1 MGIEENTESK
11 KQRVEFNFPML
22 TIRTQMFNKIFDKLG
37 TLRISSLASWIALA
51 LVPIIAGIGLFS
63 ILTSII
69 SMILTPSVGEII
81 GELGPAVYLFLPGI
95 NPLVPI
101 FYGWIALV
109 CAVVIHEG
117 AHGIAARNLGFK
129 VKSSG
134 LLFFLF
140 LPLGAFVDVD
150 EKQIEKSK
158 PKRAIRVMAAGVG
171 GNIVVAVAC
180 LIGLIVI
187 VGGLTPVIDGVYIS
201 TVEEGFPAEIAG
213 LQPNDV
219 FVSINNITI
228 SNNEDLHAI
237 LEDKMPG
244 DIIDVTVVRGEMW
257 MDEFSTSI
265 NLTEFEDRAFM
276 GISSGDLV
284 YEEILGF
291 YQTLTPQTISLYLVP
306 PSLAP
311 GIVPYSESLSSFY
324 THGLGD
330 LWSTISNMLFWLWF
344 VNINLA
350 IINAL
355 PIYPLDGGRV
365 FNITLKSVLQQRFD
379 KRTISQITS
388 AVAIGLV
395 LVLILMAIIPFII

>member
-1 MGIEENTESK
+1 
-11 KQRVEFNFPML
+11 
-22 TIRTQMFNKIFDKLG
+22 
-37 TLRISSLASWIALA
+37 
-51 LVPIIAGIGLFS
+51 
-63 ILTSII
+63 
-69 SMILTPSVGEII
+69 MILNPSVGEII
-81 GELGPAVYLFLPGI
+81 GELGPAVYLLLPGI

-140 LPLGAFVDVD
+140 FPLGAFVDVD

-187 VGGLTPVIDGVYIS
+187 VGGLTPVIDGVFIS
-201 TVEEGFPAEIAG
+201 NVEEGFPAEIAG

-228 SNNEDLHAI
+228 NNNEDLHAI

-244 DIIDVTVVRGEMW
+244 EIIDVTVVRGEMW

-276 GISSGDLV
+276 GIYSGDLGT
-284 YEEILGF
+284 EAILDF
-291 YQTLTPQTISLYLVP
+291 YQTLTPQTISLYLVF

-311 GIVPYSESLSSFY
+311 GIVPYSETLSSFY
-324 THGLGD
+324 THGLGSV
-330 LWSTISNMLFWLWF
+330 WITISNMLFWLWF

-365 FNITLKSVLQQRFD
+365 FNITLKSILQQRFD
-379 KRTISQITS
+379 KRIISQITS
-388 AVAIGLV
+388 VVAIGLV
-395 LVLILMAIIPFII
+395 LALILMAIIPFII